1 MAEVFGNIGGQPVE
15 LNNAATEATLKQLV
29 KAIGI
34 LSAKSGGGSG
44 GKNLDKDLKKFYDQ
58 LNKTTS
64 AQKKAAKVQEDEN
77 TAREANNKAL
87 KEEERIRERSAY
99 ITEKAVGGVNRFA
112 DATVATAGKLTGVM
126 NEIANMGS
134 SMTAA
139 AAVFG
144 NIPIAGGILSTVFG
158 AIAGQSEKLLKSFQ
172 QSASVGAN
180 FGGSISEMVNAAS
193 GAGLTVDQFT
203 SIIAKNGEYV
213 SLLGKGS
220 ADGAKQLANYG
231 KAMKD
236 SGSADELYRLGYSA
250 EEVNNGMAGYA
261 GRLAKTGQ
269 LQGLTAQQVAAST
282 ASYLKELDA
291 VARLT
296 GQSKESLQKQEEER
310 MRDAQYMQFKRKLDK
325 DSQIELEALLATIPE
340 GMREGAKEVI
350 ATGTATSEAG
360 ENFLAYMN
368 KTGQDLTTLGIN
380 ARNTG
385 KIQKGSAE
393 KLSATMQGE
402 AKDLANSGLGD
413 TAAAFIPGMNKFMGG
428 VYEASAREATLN
440 ETKAQ
445 QQKEAE
451 ARLKKD
457 QELKDKGLDPA
468 AMVGFQQKIA
478 ELSNQFSMLLAQ
490 HLPMLMNAFNALIPI
505 INNFLVPAFTFF
517 MDHIK
522 LIVGAFVALK
532 VAMMA
537 YQGYLKVKELKDGLK
552 GTKANPMIVQDVAG
566 GGLGGGADG
575 PDDKK
580 GDKKK
585 GGKGKLGQLSKI
597 GSVAKIGGI
606 VGAVAGVANMASDIS
621 DINDDVKE
629 GKITQ
634 GEATEKKGGAVGSAV
649 GGAGGAWA
657 GAAAGA
663 AIGSVVPVVGTV
675 IGGLI
680 GGALGGWLG
689 SKGGDVI
696 GKAAGKAVATP
707 DGKKPTAGTPGTPGG
722 PATPAPAAA
731 VAAAP
736 AVSKNYNDQAS
747 LLQSELMQQRGKEI
761 NTKLKEIETQKA
773 EEKKKADEEKLAKEK
788 ELKEQASKPTPAQ
801 EKQNKEL
808 ERLNTTMAELVKINK
823 IQQNLGEEQLE
834 VQKGFGGDL
843 FMSA

>member
-34 LSAKSGGGSG
+34 LSAKSGGASG

-64 AQKKAAKVQEDEN
+64 AQKKAAKVQEDESK
-77 TAREANNKAL
+77 AREANNRAL

-112 DATVATAGKLTGVM
+112 DATMATAGKLTGVM

-213 SLLGKGS
+213 ALLGKGS
-220 ADGAKQLANYG
+220 SDGAKNLAKYG
-231 KAMKD
+231 EAMKK
-236 SGSADELYRLGYSA
+236 SGAADELSRLGYTT
-250 EEVNNGMAGYA
+250 EEVNSGMAGYL

-269 LQGLTAQQVAAST
+269 LQSKDAAANAAST
-282 ASYLKELDA
+282 AAYLKELDA

-296 GQSKESLQKQEEER
+296 GQTKESLQKQEEER

-325 DSQIELEALLATIPE
+325 DSQIELEALMATIPE
-340 GMREGAKEVI
+340 GMREGAKEVL

-478 ELSNQFSMLLAQ
+478 EMSNQFSMLLAQ
-490 HLPMLMNAFNALIPI
+490 QLPMLMKAFDALIPVI
-505 INNFLVPAFTFF
+505 QNILMPAFLFF
-517 MDHIK
+517 VDNIK
-522 LIVGAFVALK
+522 LIVGSFVALK

-552 GTKANPMIVQDVAG
+552 GTRANPMIVQDIAG
-566 GGLGGGADG
+566 GGIGGADG
-575 PDDKK
+575 PDGKK
-580 GDKKK
+580 GDKPK
-585 GGKGKLGQLSKI
+585 GKGKLGQLAKI

-621 DINDDVKE
+621 DINKQKE
-629 GKITQ
+629 SGEITE

-657 GAAAGA
+657 GAATGA

-696 GKAAGKAVATP
+696 GKAAGKAVAGP
-707 DGKKPTAGTPGTPGG
+707 DGKKTTAGTPGTPGA

-773 EEKKKADEEKLAKEK
+773 EEKKKADEEKVAKEK

-834 VQKGFGGDL
+834 VQRGFGGDL
-843 FMSA
+843 FLSA